1 MGLFLYDLESVIV
14 PILELLQ
21 AASTSAIS
29 KLCTIP
35 MMQTCVSNTGLK
47 SGLGPGLAYRRLPW
61 APGNRHLSAASS
73 YELRS
78 VRFLETMSAILT
90 LTSHKSHSC

>member
-1 MGLFLYDLESVIV
+1 MGSSFSTLESVIV

-29 KLCTIP
+29 KLCTIT
-35 MMQTCVSNTGLK
+35 MMQNCVSNTGLN

-78 VRFLETMSAILT
+78 VGI
-90 LTSHKSHSC
+90 